1 MRPFEPVFRRLPPS
15 GLSSNKHKSVHTL
28 RRELSICL
36 FSLENVW
43 RYSRKRTRAKALYV
57 VIQIQMET
65 LLVVNVLLHLR
76 AAYFCLNLRNAAAW
90 GCRIPLECV
99 STVCFCFLTSCFLGL
114 YFYFINNMVAEILF
128 TYVSTLF
135 FLTSTRRRR

>member
-15 GLSSNKHKSVHTL
+15 GLSSNKHKSVHAL

-65 LLVVNVLLHLR
+65 LLVVNVLPHLR
-76 AAYFCLNLRNAAAW
+76 AAFV
-90 GCRIPLECV
+90 V
-99 STVCFCFLTSCFLGL
+99 STCGMQPLGAVGFLGNAFL
-114 YFYFINNMVAEILF
+114 LLFLFLDLLFLRVILLFYLI
-128 TYVSTLF
+128 TKVSHPYKSGLK
-135 FLTSTRRRR
+135 

>member
-15 GLSSNKHKSVHTL
+15 GLSSNKHKSVHAL

-99 STVCFCFLTSCFLGL
+99 SSVCFCFLTSCFNKG
-114 YFYFINNMVAEILF
+114 YTSIIYN
-128 TYVSTLF
+128 SQ
-135 FLTSTRRRR
+135 FLLKNRNIIRTGSSCISC